1 VSEFATLGM
10 SKATLVIGASMRRAA
25 GLLKD
30 KTGVPTYYFD
40 SLLGLNAFDEFLLIL
55 QDLSG
60 QPVPDKFTR
69 QRAQLQDAMLD
80 CHFMLG
86 QAKVA
91 LAADPDE
98 VYALTHLLQ
107 DMGAE
112 VVTAIVPSHV
122 HSGILE
128 RTPCAEVK
136 VGDLEDLEQ
145 LAQAAGAQLLISN
158 SHAVEAAKRLGVP
171 LLRAGFPQYDYLGGY
186 QRTWIG
192 YQGIRQTLF
201 DLANLLS
208 SYHAHHEISP
218 YHSRYAQKPASELKG
233 NNHAVTKKTM
243 GCGG

>member
-1 VSEFATLGM
+1 
-10 SKATLVIGASMRRAA
+10 
-25 GLLKD
+25 
-30 KTGVPTYYFD
+30 
-40 SLLGLNAFDEFLLIL
+40 
-55 QDLSG
+55 
-60 QPVPDKFTR
+60 
-69 QRAQLQDAMLD
+69 
-80 CHFMLG
+80 
-86 QAKVA
+86 
-91 LAADPDE
+91 

-218 YHSRYAQKPASELKG
+218 YHSRYAQKPASESRG